1 MSILR
6 FDCVVI
12 GGGLAGL
19 LAAYEASLAGKSV
32 AIFEAARHCGGA
44 IASVDIAG
52 VRIDSG
58 AESFAVTRPET
69 LTLIAEL
76 GLSHL
81 VVEPARSDARI
92 LINGEAH
99 IIPHGMMGIPSDF
112 TDAQTIAILGA
123 EAAAHSAA
131 LDSAPWNIT
140 DEKTLG
146 DVVAKRMGVE
156 VVEKIV
162 NPIVA
167 GVHASDSYLL
177 EMESVVPGLL
187 AKAKSLGSL
196 HEAVKLMRGT
206 AASPGSAVAGINGG
220 INLITR
226 KLFEILQEKGVR
238 IQAHSPVTHVS
249 FDKYWC
255 TTVGSEVIESDFVVL
270 ATNPIV
276 ARSILTDFDDL
287 VGQLSFLNPI
297 DVAVVL
303 VALKA
308 PELAAAPLGSG
319 VLIADQDLTITAKAS
334 THISAKWGWVK
345 ELVGDLELIR
355 LSYGRNGIVDPSDQ
369 NLLQDAKND
378 LLVLYKV
385 VDPEI
390 VDAVVI
396 RWPQSLIQ
404 ARIGHQDSLKKMK
417 ESLFKYPGLAII
429 GSGVSGNGI
438 AGVIGHTRKTMKELL
453 NV

>member
-1 MSILR
+1 MQR

-19 LAAYEASLAGKSV
+19 LAAYEASIAGKSV
-32 AIFEAARHCGGA
+32 AIFEAAKHCGGA

-52 VRIDSG
+52 VRIDAG
-58 AESFAVTRPET
+58 AESFAVTRRET
-69 LTLIAEL
+69 LILIEEL
-76 GLSHL
+76 GLAHL

-92 LINGEAH
+92 LINGEAF

-112 TDAQTIAILGA
+112 TDPQTVAILGA
-123 EAAAHSAA
+123 DAAAHSAA

-146 DVVAKRMGVE
+146 DVVAKRMGAE

-177 EMESVVPGLL
+177 EMESLVPGLL
-187 AKAKSLGSL
+187 AKAQELGSL
-196 HEAVKLMRGT
+196 HQAVKLMRGK
-206 AASPGSAVAGINGG
+206 ASRPGSAIAGINGG

-226 KLFEILQEKGVR
+226 KLFTILQDRGVK
-238 IQAHSPVTHVS
+238 IYAHSPVTHVA
-249 FDKYWC
+249 FDRSWQ
-255 TTVGSEVIESDFVVL
+255 TLVGVEIIESDLLVI
-270 ATNPIV
+270 ATNPVI
-276 ARSILTDFDDL
+276 ARSILVDFNDL
-287 VGQLSFLNPI
+287 VAQLSLINPI
-297 DVAVVL
+297 DVAVVII
-303 VALKA
+303 ALKA

-319 VLIADQDLTITAKAS
+319 ILIADQGLDIVAKAS

-355 LSYGRNGIVDPSDQ
+355 LSYGRNGTVDPSDE
-369 NLLQDAKND
+369 NLLRDARSD
-378 LLVLYKV
+378 VLALYGLVE
-385 VDPEI
+385 PEI
-390 VDAVVI
+390 IDAVVI

-404 ARIGHQDSLKKMK
+404 ARIGHQ
-417 ESLFKYPGLAII
+417 ESLRKIEKILLQYRGLRII

-438 AGVIGHTRKTMKELL
+438 AGVISHTRKNMKELL